1 MHNFAYARC
10 QSSFAT
16 EVLARTLARP
26 RGLFPFA
33 CGVPV
38 SDKSDRHAVIR
49 DIVSAHAV
57 ASQEELRRQLATRG
71 WEVTQSTLSRDLREL
86 RLARIPDGQGRARYA
101 FPESAAAGGDAA
113 LARLERMLPELL
125 TGVESVQVLVVAR
138 TMKSGAQP
146 VAEVLDQLEWP
157 DVAGTIAGDDTVLII
172 CRSPE
177 GTERVLKKLRAYIRV

>member
-1 MHNFAYARC
+1 M
-10 QSSFAT
+10 
-16 EVLARTLARP
+16 
-26 RGLFPFA
+26 
-33 CGVPV
+33 
-38 SDKSDRHAVIR
+38 SDKHDRHAVIR
-49 DIVSAHAV
+49 DLVTAHAV
-57 ASQEELRRQLATRG
+57 ASQEELRRHLAQRG

-86 RLARIPDGQGRARYA
+86 RLARIPDSQGRSRYA
-101 FPESAAAGGDAA
+101 FPESGSANGDA

-125 TGVESVQVLVVAR
+125 VSVEGVQVLVVAR

-177 GTERVLKKLRAYIRV
+177 GRERVLRKLGAYIR